1 MYYKYKLANALP
13 KLNNPQIL
21 AIIYLI
27 SFGYLIVE
35 NPLWSKNIYIAAPV
49 FLSSIA
55 LLTSV
60 YIGYRDLLNKAFNNT
75 VVKWAVTGFTY
86 SVCLWAAK
94 FKLNIAYG
102 ITPENLNYSALTY
115 AFMLSFP
122 TGAIICAIIVY
133 IYIFLRDISPAKLV
147 ISSIFSVYIGNL
159 AQHHIQMINLAEKII
174 AIGLIIMVPYN
185 IVNLASSLVFRKN
198 FNFNRLVSGLSLFAV
213 SVALFIISITAMK
226 YIERFQEKF
235 IFLDAR
241 ISTTCGTSESQ
252 SLYIEKN
259 ESQCYK
265 VSGNKFSELR
275 LTLVDKNSSNINN
288 KGTSTYEKK

>member
-1 MYYKYKLANALP
+1 MNYKDKLADVLL
-13 KLNNPQIL
+13 KLNNPQAL

-27 SFGYLIVE
+27 PFGYLIVE
-35 NPLWSKNIYIAAPV
+35 NPLWLENIYIAAPV

-60 YIGYRDLLNKAFNNT
+60 YIGYRDLLNKVFNNT
-75 VVKWAVTGFTY
+75 VVKWGVTGFTY
-86 SVCLWAAK
+86 SVCLWIAN

-102 ITPENLNYSALTY
+102 IDPENLNYSTLAY

-122 TGAIICAIIVY
+122 IGAMICAIVVY
-133 IYIFLRDISPAKLV
+133 IYIFLRDVSPAKIV
-147 ISSIFSVYIGNL
+147 ISSILSVYIGIL
-159 AQHHIQMINLAEKII
+159 AQVYIQMNNLAEKTIV
-174 AIGLIIMVPYN
+174 IGFIIMVPYN
-185 IVNLASSLVFRKN
+185 IVNLVSSLFFRKK
-198 FNFNRLVSGLSLFAV
+198 FNFNRLISGLSLFAV

-235 IFLDAR
+235 LFLDTR
-241 ISTTCGTSESQ
+241 ISTTCGNSENQ
-252 SLYIEKN
+252 VLYIEKN

-265 VSGNKFSELR
+265 VSGKKFSDLR

-288 KGTSTYEKK
+288 KGTSIYEQK

>member
-1 MYYKYKLANALP
+1 MNYKDKLADVLL
-13 KLNNPQIL
+13 KLNNPQTL

-27 SFGYLIVE
+27 PFGYLIVE
-35 NPLWSKNIYIAAPV
+35 NPLWLENIYIAAPV

-60 YIGYRDLLNKAFNNT
+60 YIGYRDLLNKVFNNT
-75 VVKWAVTGFTY
+75 VVKWGVTGFTY
-86 SVCLWAAK
+86 SVCLWIAN

-102 ITPENLNYSALTY
+102 IDPENLNYSTLAY

-122 TGAIICAIIVY
+122 IGAMICAIVVY
-133 IYIFLRDISPAKLV
+133 IYIFLRDVSPAKIV
-147 ISSIFSVYIGNL
+147 ISSILSVYIGGL
-159 AQHHIQMINLAEKII
+159 AQHYIQMNNLAEKII
-174 AIGLIIMVPYN
+174 VIGLIIMVPYN
-185 IVNLASSLVFRKN
+185 IVNLARSLFFRKN
-198 FNFNRLVSGLSLFAV
+198 FNFNRLISGLYLFAV
-213 SVALFIISITAMK
+213 SVALFTISITAMK

-241 ISTTCGTSESQ
+241 ISTTCGNSENQ
-252 SLYIEKN
+252 ALYIEKN

-265 VSGNKFSELR
+265 VSGKKFSELR

-288 KGTSTYEKK
+288 KGTSIYEQK